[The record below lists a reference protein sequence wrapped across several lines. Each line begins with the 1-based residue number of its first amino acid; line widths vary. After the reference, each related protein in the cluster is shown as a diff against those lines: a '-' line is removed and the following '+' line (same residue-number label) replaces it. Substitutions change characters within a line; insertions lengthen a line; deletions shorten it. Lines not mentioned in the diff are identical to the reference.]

1 MTWRNAAC
9 AWCGIGVSLPT
20 SRCHQQYH
28 QSRYHGPMWNTWWVQ
43 VFTLCLG
50 KKRTENAKFNF
61 NFTWAKPKIPRTVIS
76 ATCHFSHRI
85 LASCR
90 NTLRSQPIAHSDPSS
105 RFHCHLQG
113 ESLPKTR
120 PQDSLPSNMAES
132 TNNDYTNS
140 GCSMIPR
147 PKLNASCG
155 RGMSC
160 VLPKLHSTHF
170 TTRNIPY
177 HMNGQ
182 AAQASTCLVNSFTNI
197 PTYLLFNPLL

>member
-1 MTWRNAAC
+1 
-9 AWCGIGVSLPT
+9 
-20 SRCHQQYH
+20 
-28 QSRYHGPMWNTWWVQ
+28 MWNTWWVQ

-50 KKRTENAKFNF
+50 KRRTENAKFNF
-61 NFTWAKPKIPRTVIS
+61 NFTWAKPKIPRMVIS
-76 ATCHFSHRI
+76 ATCHFSLCI

-105 RFHCHLQG
+105 RSHCHLQG

-120 PQDSLPSNMAES
+120 PQDSLPSDMAES

-155 RGMSC
+155 PHIMHASQTS
-160 VLPKLHSTHF
+160 LDPFHYQEHTQ
-170 TTRNIPY
+170 PY
-177 HMNGQ
+177 HVNGQ
-182 AAQASTCLVNSFTNI
+182 AAWASTCLVNSFTNV